1 MALFEK
7 EVEITGG
14 KKITVRNLNWEEI
27 EKLEM
32 QGVDLRAPGV
42 PPAKAITKVL
52 RTIGI
57 PAEELKQMRP
67 GDVAKLYAEV
77 INLSFADE
85 AELKNSE

>member
-1 MALFEK
+1 MFER

-14 KKITVRNLNWEEI
+14 EKITVRALTWEEI
-27 EKLEM
+27 EKLEA
-32 QGVDLRAPGV
+32 QGVDLRSGEI

-52 RTIGI
+52 KTVGI
-57 PAEELKQMRP
+57 PESKLKAMRP